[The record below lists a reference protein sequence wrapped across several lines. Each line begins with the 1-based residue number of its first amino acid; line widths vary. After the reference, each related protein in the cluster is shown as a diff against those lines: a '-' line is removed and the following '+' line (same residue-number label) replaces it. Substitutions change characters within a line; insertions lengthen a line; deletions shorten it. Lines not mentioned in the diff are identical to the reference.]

1 MVAPAVGPALCQA
14 CMSLA
19 NPLEARDAYPQDLAE
34 PCWHLGDL
42 NAYFVR
48 LELRLL
54 LTSVSP
60 L

>member
-1 MVAPAVGPALCQA
+1 
-14 CMSLA
+14 MSLA